1 MIASSETGEKHT
13 RTSAKEKHMNKGDY
27 RKKLL
32 RIRSAVGE
40 ERHAAL
46 TAALTVAIE
55 KLSPQS
61 IGLYWP
67 IRSEPDCRDVLINWR
82 TSHGGMLCL
91 PETRNGSM
99 VYRKWDSGSDMS
111 RDSAGI
117 PYPLGEE
124 VQPEVVIAPCVGYSE
139 SGRRLGYGGGYFDK
153 YLVQCGS
160 ARPTVIGLAFDEM
173 RVPDSLFQ
181 SYDQPLDAVVTEY
194 RFIGSLS
201 NKRGG

>member
-61 IGLYWP
+61 IGFYWP
-67 IRSEPDCRDVLINWR
+67 IRSEPDCRDVLIN
-82 TSHGGMLCL
+82 
-91 PETRNGSM
+91 
-99 VYRKWDSGSDMS
+99 
-111 RDSAGI
+111 
-117 PYPLGEE
+117 
-124 VQPEVVIAPCVGYSE
+124 
-139 SGRRLGYGGGYFDK
+139 
-153 YLVQCGS
+153 
-160 ARPTVIGLAFDEM
+160 
-173 RVPDSLFQ
+173 
-181 SYDQPLDAVVTEY
+181 
-194 RFIGSLS
+194 
-201 NKRGG
+201 